1 MAVLL
6 FRQKGPKTTLALAK
20 ARKKVRNLEFDW
32 SEGKL
37 FGTMVHSV
45 CETSTRKEVLV
56 DCRNLAEAD
65 GHMPGHDCDAVSLR
79 AG

>member
-1 MAVLL
+1 M
-6 FRQKGPKTTLALAK
+6 PKAIEF
-20 ARKKVRNLEFDW
+20 KKCQRILNFHW

-45 CETSTRKEVLV
+45 CETSIRKEVLV